1 MKIAVLSGKGGTGKT
16 FVSVNLAVAMG
27 KSTYLDCDVEEP
39 NGQLFFRP
47 EIKEERKITE
57 MLPAFDKTKCN
68 GCRKCVDFCKF
79 NALAFIGSRPY
90 VFPEVCHP
98 CGGCAMVCETG
109 AVTEEP
115 NEIGVIEIGRA
126 GNVDFV
132 SGRMNIGE
140 ASGVPIIKGIL
151 ANIPENRWIIVD
163 CPPGSG
169 CMAMESISQVDYCIL
184 VAEPT
189 EFGRHNLSMIY
200 DLVQTFEKPLGVVLN
215 KCTEEYNPS
224 EAFCKEKNIDIVG
237 RIPFSREIGRENAEG
252 RIVYNIDNQ
261 MKKEF
266 DEIKKHI
273 EDRQVIK

>member
-27 KSTYLDCDVEEP
+27 ESTYLDCDVEEP

-47 EIKEERKITE
+47 EIKEERRVVE
-57 MLPAFDKTKCN
+57 MMPAFDKDKCD

-79 NALAFIGSRPY
+79 NALAFIAGRPF

-98 CGGCAMVCETG
+98 CGGCALVCPQD
-109 AVTEEP
+109 AVTSEEKEVGTV
-115 NEIGVIEIGRA
+115 EIGKA

-132 SGRMNIGE
+132 AGKMNIGE
-140 ASGVPIIKGIL
+140 ASGVPIIKNIL
-151 ANIPENRWIIVD
+151 GNIPENPWIIVD

-189 EFGRHNLSMIY
+189 EFGRHNLEMVY
-200 DLVQTFEKPLGVVLN
+200 NLVKMFDKPMSVVLN
-215 KCTEEYNPS
+215 KCTEDENPS
-224 EAFCKEKNIDIVG
+224 EKFCKENNIEIIG
-237 RIPFSREIGRENAEG
+237 KLPFSRITGKEAAEG
-252 RIVYNIDNQ
+252 NIIYNIDNE
-261 MKKEF
+261 MKAKFDGICDKIKE
-266 DEIKKHI
+266 KLS
-273 EDRQVIK
+273 